1 MHHFART
8 YGALMYIV
16 FCEPNFLFHN
26 KLTYLI
32 LPMNETNKTRTY
44 PAVTSERK
52 ELFVQFFSGSHMI
65 ASYRKV
71 RKCWLSCSPFFLTF
85 LDHLLVQGQRL
96 FESSRYVRSCATSSV
111 SWYFFKSPFMLSL
124 HLFFG
129 RPLLLLPETSSLS
142 DFTQMWLGS
151 RLKP

>member
-1 MHHFART
+1 MLNFART
-8 YGALMYIV
+8 YGALMYIE
-16 FCEPNFLFHN
+16 FCESNFLVHN

-52 ELFVQFFSGSHMI
+52 ELFVQIFSGSYMN

-85 LDHLLVQGQRL
+85 LDYLLVQGQRL
-96 FESSRYVRSCATSSV
+96 FESSSISDIEPCLQSAGIS
-111 SWYFFKSPFMLSL
+111 
-124 HLFFG
+124 
-129 RPLLLLPETSSLS
+129 SSLPLCCPS
-142 DFTQMWLGS
+142 ISFSADL
-151 RLKP
+151 